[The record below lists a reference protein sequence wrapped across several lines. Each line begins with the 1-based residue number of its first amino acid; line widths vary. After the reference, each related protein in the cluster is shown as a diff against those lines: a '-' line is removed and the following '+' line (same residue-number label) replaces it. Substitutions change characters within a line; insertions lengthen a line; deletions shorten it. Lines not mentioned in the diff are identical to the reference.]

1 MFLMQKC
8 ECCGF
13 PISKN
18 DTQDNEG
25 VICGICLI
33 NLAHGTNI
41 SRLLKPRQT
50 VGDNVSLPNVTI
62 SRETAAIPSQNGSV
76 GSREKNNLNAN
87 FPVKGQHS
95 DAILLEASSLP
106 IGTHKPKED

>member
-1 MFLMQKC
+1 MVC
-8 ECCGF
+8 NDCPYTECFITYC
-13 PISKN
+13 P
-18 DTQDNEG
+18 
-25 VICGICLI
+25 LI
-33 NLAHGTNI
+33 EHDLEVAHEALHKIN
-41 SRLLKPRQT
+41 KPRLET

-95 DAILLEASSLP
+95 DALLLEASSLP
-106 IGTHKPKED
+106 KGTHKPKED